1 MKLAHCLGAAALITS
16 LLTLPVGAYPAK
28 EADILLT
35 TSYATATAAQK
46 NRKGAEAFCRE
57 AKSKLTKDASEAY
70 LEAYIERC
78 FAAVADAFD
87 DKPVACKRY
96 GKSLA
101 IWDKSPPPSDHPQS
115 VASRNQLRILMQRY
129 VTTNCPAK

>member
-1 MKLAHCLGAAALITS
+1 MKLAHCLCAAALAAS
-16 LLTLPVGAYPAK
+16 LLTLPADAYPAR

-46 NRKGAEAFCRE
+46 NRKGAEAFCRQ
-57 AKSKLTKDASEAY
+57 ASATLTNAPVEAY

-78 FAAVADAFD
+78 FGAVAEAFD

-96 GKSLA
+96 SKAIA
-101 IWDKSPPPSDHPQS
+101 IWDKTPPPNDHPQS
-115 VASRNQLRILMQRY
+115 VASRNQLRVLMQRY
-129 VTTNCPAK
+129 VTANCAAK